1 MARTNLSLG
10 RLGHAV
16 GVNANNTSET
26 KLSQDCRGNT
36 NSGEGSPV

>member
-10 RLGHAV
+10 KLGQAV
-16 GVNANNTSET
+16 GVNADSLSET

-36 NSGEGSPV
+36 NRVGQT